1 MASKIAQLLHRAY
14 GDGIEL
20 DRGEFLKRVDDIVG
34 GVSNQLA
41 AKTLVAKYGVN
52 IVQDNTVPA
61 GLLHDG
67 GDIVIC
73 DKDWKFVAKIGR
85 TDRDYGVEVG
95 KLGKIAVSKDPVGDL
110 LAEVL
115 RETDSD
121 SSGGGSD
128 SSDEGSD
135 EGSDEIVVKDE
146 EPEDDVMV
154 GEKKAG
160 DGVKEAGTNKA
171 DGDKAEDVGGEF
183 LVEDDVVF
191 DAEEYQV
198 NFNSLVSTLGTD
210 VFNLPRA
217 QVLIADLLSGV
228 VTSSQRVQPF
238 AEMLRDENDVA
249 AVLSAPERFVD
260 GHIAAV
266 APLTCC
272 LAYRYDQDA
281 ARFLQQWAGIQG
293 NQNTTYAE
301 RWKVTN
307 WLQLPFVRPLPT
319 AGVRATALADVGAY
333 DIGHSAAEGGA
344 VRLLAGDPVACELMT
359 TGGAY
364 SPDLPVF
371 DATAYGTRDLKG
383 DVTVCF
389 NALYTDA
396 AGEVVDHVAGTVE
409 SNDAAKVV
417 VRLKVGVTRGGK
429 DIASVTVRHGD
440 PASGVY
446 VFPAAGKTTTK
457 RVLFG
462 SPHVIKVNGLSSL
475 EVVYPVGDEVCV
487 IARDRAD
494 QPAAT
499 LVDAFD
505 ALNRRFSVPFDA
517 VVVAALTAG

>member
-307 WLQLPFVRPLPT
+307 WLQLPFARPLPT
-319 AGVRATALADVGAY
+319 AGDRK
-333 DIGHSAAEGGA
+333 S
-344 VRLLAGDPVACELMT
+344 
-359 TGGAY
+359 
-364 SPDLPVF
+364 
-371 DATAYGTRDLKG
+371 
-383 DVTVCF
+383 
-389 NALYTDA
+389 
-396 AGEVVDHVAGTVE
+396 VV
-409 SNDAAKVV
+409 
-417 VRLKVGVTRGGK
+417 
-429 DIASVTVRHGD
+429 
-440 PASGVY
+440 
-446 VFPAAGKTTTK
+446 
-457 RVLFG
+457 
-462 SPHVIKVNGLSSL
+462 
-475 EVVYPVGDEVCV
+475 
-487 IARDRAD
+487 
-494 QPAAT
+494 
-499 LVDAFD
+499 
-505 ALNRRFSVPFDA
+505 
-517 VVVAALTAG
+517 